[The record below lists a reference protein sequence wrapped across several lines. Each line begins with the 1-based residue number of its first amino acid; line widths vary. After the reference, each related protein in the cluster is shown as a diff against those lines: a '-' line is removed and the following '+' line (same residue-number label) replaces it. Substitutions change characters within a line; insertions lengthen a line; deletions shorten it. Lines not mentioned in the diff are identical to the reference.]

1 MGTPIDD
8 GYIKYTST
16 RRDGRVPPSAT
27 LDELNRART
36 TLFDLGLIGVYN
48 NGVGYGNLSVR
59 VGNHNQFVVTAS
71 ATGAERTLQAE
82 QFCLVEA
89 FSADENHV
97 QSMGSLPASSESM
110 THGAIYAA
118 HSGVHCV
125 IHVHSRILFDHLMQT
140 GAPATPADIPYG
152 TPAMAHTVAQLVT
165 RQPHLPTV
173 FAMAGHDE
181 GVVAYGA
188 DTPSTLD
195 ALRALL
201 QRISKP

>member
-1 MGTPIDD
+1 MGAPIDD

-16 RRDGRVPPSAT
+16 RRDGGVPPSAT

-36 TLFDLGLIGVYN
+36 TLFDLGLIGVYD

-59 VGNHNQFVVTAS
+59 VNDGNPFVITAS
-71 ATGAERTLQAE
+71 ATGALRILQA
-82 QFCLVEA
+82 QHFCLVES
-89 FSADENHV
+89 FSIENNHV
-97 QSMGSLPASSESM
+97 QSMGPLPASSESM

-118 HSGVHCV
+118 HPGVHCV
-125 IHVHSRILFDHLMQT
+125 IHVHSRILFDHLLQT
-140 GAPATPADIPYG
+140 GAPATPADVPYG

-173 FAMAGHDE
+173 FAMAGHMD

-188 DTPSTLD
+188 DTASTLD
-195 ALRALL
+195 ALCALL
-201 QRISKP
+201 QRISTP